1 MPTFFLCTEGPYVN
15 LSRSSLSSDCKIKL
29 KTLVIATRLINES
42 MERLIIIITIIII
55 IIIISIIIIC
65 ILLPTEVSLT
75 YQMQARLT

>member
-29 KTLVIATRLINES
+29 KTLVIATRLINKS
-42 MERLIIIITIIII
+42 MERLIIIIIIII
-55 IIIISIIIIC
+55 IIVIIINIIC

-75 YQMQARLT
+75 HQMQARST

>member
-29 KTLVIATRLINES
+29 KTLAIATRLINES
-42 MERLIIIITIIII
+42 MERLIIIITIII

>member
-55 IIIISIIIIC
+55 IIIIIIC

>member
-29 KTLVIATRLINES
+29 KTLVIATRLINKS
-42 MERLIIIITIIII
+42 MERLIIIIIIII
-55 IIIISIIIIC
+55 IVIIINIIC

-75 YQMQARLT
+75 HQMQARST

>member
-29 KTLVIATRLINES
+29 KTLVIATRLINKS
-42 MERLIIIITIIII
+42 MERLIIIIIIII
-55 IIIISIIIIC
+55 VIIINIIC

-75 YQMQARLT
+75 HQMQARST

>member
-55 IIIISIIIIC
+55 IVIIIIC

-75 YQMQARLT
+75 YQMQARST